1 MLLLARMVA
10 GETLFSRSYPPLANV
25 RPANPARRYCMRRLL
40 SGLVQFVSRL
50 RNGIQVFNSDLDK
63 FVEEVNTLQQT
74 LRDYDDARIRQI
86 AECAAED
93 FDLRQLFAAVREASD
108 RTLKLRPYDVQVMAA
123 RALFDGRCIEMQT
136 GEGKTLAA
144 AVAVCVKALTG
155 SRCHVLTFND
165 YLAERDADWMK
176 PLYEFFSL
184 TVGHVIQETSRPER
198 RAAYRSDITYITARE
213 AGFDYLRDQLACQV
227 DDIVQDAYPFAIVDE
242 ADSILIDEARIPLVI
257 AAETEAD
264 GTDLQAY
271 SRLVRELQ
279 PQHYSITSSGRN
291 VSLTEEGI
299 LYVERRLGIDE
310 LHTEEYGPV
319 LSRLNVALQAQA
331 LLNRDIDY
339 IVRGDQLELIDE
351 FTGRVAHNRKWP
363 GGLQAALEAKEGLEI
378 QPQGQI
384 LNSITLQ
391 HYMQF
396 YDQLAGMTGTA
407 APAAEEFLQ
416 LYNLQVVIIPTHRE
430 CVRRDQQDRI
440 FRTSEERVE
449 ALVEEILQQHR
460 RSRPVLVGTGSV
472 EESEELAERLGQ
484 HGLACRVLN
493 AANDHLEAEIISEA
507 GAPGALT
514 ISTNMAGRGTDI
526 CPGGSDGV
534 HREQVLEAGGLYVIG
549 TNRHESRRI
558 DNQLRGRSGRQGDP
572 GESRFFISLDDDL
585 IRRHGIADLLD
596 SSNSSEEPEVKD
608 RRTAEKISFV
618 QRVIEGESLE
628 IRRTLRVYSELLD
641 IQRCRISEDRM
652 NLLTRKKSPNALRV
666 QDPAFFQ
673 SLVAKFGE
681 SVVLESERQ
690 ATLIH
695 IDWCWSEHLARAGEI
710 RHGIHL
716 ASYGGMNPYDVFN
729 RQMRMEFDSFLSEVQ
744 SRVVQSLQKAEW
756 SETGID
762 LEAEGLRAPSST
774 WTFMINDNPRGTV
787 LNILLRGVVRRLKE
801 AFRQ

>member
-1 MLLLARMVA
+1 MVA
-10 GETLFSRSYPPLANV
+10 GETLFSRSFATLANV
-25 RPANPARRYCMRRLL
+25 RPAIPARRYCMRRLV

-50 RNGIQVFNSDLDK
+50 RNGIKVFNSDLEK
-63 FVEEVNTLQQT
+63 FVEEVNTLQQQV
-74 LRDYDDARIRQI
+74 RDQDDERIRQL
-86 AECAAED
+86 AED
-93 FDLRQLFAAVREASD
+93 AALQNDLRQLFAAVREASD
-108 RTLKLRPYDVQVMAA
+108 RALKLRPYDVQIMAA
-123 RALFDGRCIEMQT
+123 RALYDGRCIEMQT

-144 AVAVCVKALTG
+144 AVAACVKALSG

-165 YLAERDADWMK
+165 YLAARDAEWMK
-176 PLYEFFSL
+176 PLYEFFKL
-184 TVGHVIQETSRPER
+184 RVGYVVQATSRPER
-198 RAAYRSDITYITARE
+198 QTAYRSDITYITARE
-213 AGFDYLRDQLACQV
+213 AGFDYLRDQLACHV
-227 DDIVQDAYPFAIVDE
+227 DDLVQAEYPFAIVDE

-257 AAETEAD
+257 AAEMEAD
-264 GTDLQAY
+264 GTNLQIY

-279 PQHYSITSSGRN
+279 PQHVSITSGRRN

-310 LHTEEYGPV
+310 LHTEENGPA
-319 LSRLNVALQAQA
+319 LSRLNVALQAEF
-331 LLNRDIDY
+331 LLKRDIDY
-339 IVRGDQLELIDE
+339 IVRDGHLELIDE
-351 FTGRVAHNRKWP
+351 FTGRVAPNRKWP
-363 GGLQAALEAKEGLEI
+363 GGLQAALEAKEGLGI

-396 YDQLAGMTGTA
+396 YEQLAGMTGTA

-416 LYNLQVVIIPTHRE
+416 LYKLQVVIIPTHRE
-430 CVRRDQQDRI
+430 CIRNDQPDRI
-440 FRTSEERVE
+440 FRTAEKRAD
-449 ALVEEILQQHR
+449 ALVQEILQQHR

-472 EESEELAERLGQ
+472 EESEELAQRLGT
-484 HGLACRVLN
+484 HGLSCRVLN

-526 CPGGSDGV
+526 CPGGRNGA
-534 HREQVLEAGGLYVIG
+534 HRKQVLEAGGLYVIG

-572 GESRFFISLDDDL
+572 GESRFFISLEDDL

-596 SSNSSEEPEVKD
+596 SSDCTDEAEVND

-618 QRVIEGESLE
+618 QRVIEGEGLE
-628 IRRTLRVYSELLD
+628 IRRTLRVYSELLE
-641 IQRCRISEDRM
+641 IQRRRISADRKS
-652 NLLTRKKSPNALRV
+652 LLTGAKLPNALRT
-666 QDPAFFQ
+666 QDPALFQ
-673 SLVAKFGE
+673 ALISRYGE
-681 SVVLESERQ
+681 SVVLESERRV
-690 ATLIH
+690 TLIH
-695 IDWCWSEHLARAGEI
+695 VDWCWSEHLARAGEI

-716 ASYGGMNPYDVFN
+716 ASYGGMNPFDVFN
-729 RQMRMEFDSFLSEVQ
+729 RQMRLEFDSFLSEVQ
-744 SRVVQSLQKAEW
+744 SRVVQTLQNGEW
-756 SETGID
+756 SESGID